1 VTAPTSIAARLAV
14 SALAAILSSPDAAQ
28 GAEPAPRLEL
38 RGEASFPLQYG
49 QSYTAA
55 SQQTAH
61 TIAPFGGLMATA
73 HLQNDWSTSVF
84 ASGGHDQLGR
94 FRDNDDT
101 FASFGGNVV
110 KRWGAFLGGLSVE
123 HTHFYDGTF
132 GATSNI
138 ANDVTVFGRYNTI
151 LGRDLRVTPMIGAA
165 LRLDDNFSA
174 ERVSLALSLDI
185 ERRLTG
191 SWWLIARPRIRASAY
206 LGEQAG
212 RQDLAMSLVAGARY
226 YFNDNVSFTALAGG
240 ESRSSTDFDRRR
252 EKFIVGASLDF
263 DIVLARWR

>member
-1 VTAPTSIAARLAV
+1 VTAPVFTAARLAV
-14 SALAAILSSPDAAQ
+14 PALAAVLWAADAAQ
-28 GAEPAPRLEL
+28 GAEPAPRFEL
-38 RGEASFPLQYG
+38 RAEASFPLQYG
-49 QSYTAA
+49 QSFTQA

-61 TIAPFGGLMATA
+61 TVAPFGGLMATA

-110 KRWGAFLGGLSVE
+110 KRWGAFLGGVSVE
-123 HTHFYDGTF
+123 HTHFYDGAF
-132 GATSNI
+132 GATTNI
-138 ANDVTVFGRYNTI
+138 ANDVTLFGRYNYV
-151 LGRDLRVTPMIGAA
+151 LGRDLRLTPAMGAA

-174 ERVSLALSLDI
+174 ERVSLAFSLDI
-185 ERRLTG
+185 ERRLIG
-191 SWWLIARPRIRASAY
+191 SWWFIARPRIRTSAY

-212 RQDLAMSLVAGARY
+212 RQDLAMSLVAGAKY
-226 YFNDNVSFTALAGG
+226 YFNDNVSFTTLAGG
-240 ESRSSTDFDRRR
+240 ESRSSTDLDRRR

>member
-101 FASFGGNVV
+101 FASLAAMSSSGGV
-110 KRWGAFLGGLSVE
+110 R
-123 HTHFYDGTF
+123 
-132 GATSNI
+132 
-138 ANDVTVFGRYNTI
+138 
-151 LGRDLRVTPMIGAA
+151 
-165 LRLDDNFSA
+165 FSA
-174 ERVSLALSLDI
+174 
-185 ERRLTG
+185 
-191 SWWLIARPRIRASAY
+191 ASASSIPIFTT
-206 LGEQAG
+206 G
-212 RQDLAMSLVAGARY
+212 RSARRPI
-226 YFNDNVSFTALAGG
+226 SPTM
-240 ESRSSTDFDRRR
+240 
-252 EKFIVGASLDF
+252 
-263 DIVLARWR
+263 